1 MITTTFFPPTMR
13 QVAVNVGQMT
23 VVSKGCVLEQSMTA
37 SCWTERGQG
46 LSPELYL
53 QQPSTSFYKSCHTNK
68 VTETVIRVSLCWQA
82 QESVG

>member
-1 MITTTFFPPTMR
+1 MR
-13 QVAVNVGQMT
+13 QVAANVGQMS
-23 VVSKGCVLEQSMTA
+23 VVSIGRMLEQSVTA

-53 QQPSTSFYKSCHTNK
+53 QQPSTSFSKSCQTNK

-82 QESVG
+82 QESVV